1 MKSRKYA
8 DMISTFKEVYEE
20 LKTKGHQPKFHV
32 LDNKCS
38 KAVKNYVISEQTN
51 IQLVEL
57 HNHRVIATELVVKSL
72 KYPALTV
79 FATLDPNG
87 PIQLWDQFTEQIEI
101 TLNLLRTPR
110 RNKNKSAYQ
119 DFQNKK
125 ID

>member
-1 MKSRKYA
+1 MQTWFLR
-8 DMISTFKEVYEE
+8 
-20 LKTKGHQPKFHV
+20 
-32 LDNKCS
+32 LDNECS

-87 PIQLWDQFTEQIEI
+87 PIQLWDQFTGQIEI
-101 TLNLLRTPR
+101 TLNLLRTSR

-119 DFQNKK
+119 DFHNKK